1 MSLCRAG
8 CGVSTSRDGVKFEFD
23 EDEEVGR
30 NHDAQSVDAVS
41 RIGATSIGEVSLS
54 VASGS
59 HLGGVHNNAAREST
73 TALAGS
79 INGSSA
85 GHKLEV
91 QADVS
96 ETASAVTCVSEK
108 SGNNGLDT
116 ASTKALA
123 GSILNYKP
131 VNYDHGATS
140 EDATSERVRFDNMIY
155 VLDGQKDGD
164 CWYTAP
170 LDQVT
175 SEILISETFS
185 SIRIFLGH
193 ERRQSELKQRKI
205 LPQL

>member
-23 EDEEVGR
+23 EDEVGR

-59 HLGGVHNNAAREST
+59 HLGGHNHTVREST

-79 INGSSA
+79 ITGSSA

-108 SGNNGLDT
+108 SGANGHDT

-123 GSILNYKP
+123 GSILNYKQ
-131 VNYDHGATS
+131 VEALS
-140 EDATSERVRFDNMIY
+140 EDASSERVRFDNMIY

-164 CWYTAP
+164 CWYPAP
-170 LDQVT
+170 LDQVRKKLRKML
-175 SEILISETFS
+175 EYFS
-185 SIRIFLGH
+185 RSF
-193 ERRQSELKQRKI
+193 
-205 LPQL
+205 

>member
-1 MSLCRAG
+1 MESCQVCKLYHHSGVMTNHTFPFFPITVSLCRAG

-59 HLGGVHNNAAREST
+59 HLGGGHNQTVREST

-79 INGSSA
+79 ITGSSA

-108 SGNNGLDT
+108 SGNNGHDT

-123 GSILNYKP
+123 GSILNYKQ
-131 VNYDHGATS
+131 VNS

-170 LDQVT
+170 LDQV
-175 SEILISETFS
+175 
-185 SIRIFLGH
+185 
-193 ERRQSELKQRKI
+193 RRNS
-205 LPQL
+205 

>member
-1 MSLCRAG
+1 VSLCRAG

-59 HLGGVHNNAAREST
+59 HLGGGHNHTAREST

-79 INGSSA
+79 ISGSSA

-91 QADVS
+91 QADIS

-108 SGNNGLDT
+108 SGNNGHDT

-123 GSILNYKP
+123 GSILNYKQ
-131 VNYDHGATS
+131 VNCDQSLIAS
-140 EDATSERVRFDNMIY
+140 EDGTSERVRFDNMIY
-155 VLDGQKDGD
+155 VCDGQKDGE

-170 LDQVT
+170 LDQV
-175 SEILISETFS
+175 
-185 SIRIFLGH
+185 R
-193 ERRQSELKQRKI
+193 LKVFP
-205 LPQL
+205 LTT

>member
-1 MSLCRAG
+1 MLLNFSISVSLCRAG
-8 CGVSTSRDGVKFEFD
+8 CGVSTSRDGVKFDFE

-59 HLGGVHNNAAREST
+59 HLGGVNSQAAVREST

-108 SGNNGLDT
+108 SGHNGHDS
-116 ASTKALA
+116 ASTRALA
-123 GSILNYKP
+123 GSILNYKQ
-131 VNYDHGATS
+131 VNSEVLG
-140 EDATSERVRFDNMIY
+140 EDASSERVRFDNMIY
-155 VLDGQKDGD
+155 VQKDGE

-170 LDQVT
+170 LDHVRK
-175 SEILISETFS
+175 FS
-185 SIRIFLGH
+185 SSF
-193 ERRQSELKQRKI
+193 QAVFVN
-205 LPQL
+205 

>member
-23 EDEEVGR
+23 EDEVGR

-59 HLGGVHNNAAREST
+59 HLGGGHNQTVREST

-79 INGSSA
+79 ITGSSA

-108 SGNNGLDT
+108 SGNNGHDT

-123 GSILNYKP
+123 GSILNYKQ
-131 VNYDHGATS
+131 VNGEALS
-140 EDATSERVRFDNMIY
+140 EDASSERVRFDNMIY

-170 LDQVT
+170 LDQV
-175 SEILISETFS
+175 
-185 SIRIFLGH
+185 
-193 ERRQSELKQRKI
+193 KI
-205 LPQL
+205 KLRCNIQ

>member
-1 MSLCRAG
+1 
-8 CGVSTSRDGVKFEFD
+8 VSTSRDGVKFDFD

-59 HLGGVHNNAAREST
+59 HLGGTNSHIVREST

-79 INGSSA
+79 ITGSSA

-108 SGNNGLDT
+108 SGNAGQDT

-123 GSILNYKP
+123 GSILNYKQ
-131 VNYDHGATS
+131 VNYDQSTM
-140 EDATSERVRFDNMIY
+140 EDTTSERVRFDNMIY
-155 VLDGQKDGD
+155 VMDGHKDGD

-170 LDQVT
+170 LDQVKY
-175 SEILISETFS
+175 SHKC
-185 SIRIFLGH
+185 LG
-193 ERRQSELKQRKI
+193 KPFI
-205 LPQL
+205 

>member
-1 MSLCRAG
+1 M
-8 CGVSTSRDGVKFEFD
+8 STSRDGVKFEFD

-59 HLGGVHNNAAREST
+59 HLGGATNHMAREST

-108 SGNNGLDT
+108 SGNNGHDT

-123 GSILNYKP
+123 GSILNYKQ
-131 VNYDHGATS
+131 VNCDHLT
-140 EDATSERVRFDNMIY
+140 EDASSERVRFDNMIY

-170 LDQVT
+170 LDQVMDPQ
-175 SEILISETFS
+175 ILYSLQLLTLIVHPF
-185 SIRIFLGH
+185 RICAPI
-193 ERRQSELKQRKI
+193 KQV
-205 LPQL
+205 

>member
-1 MSLCRAG
+1 M
-8 CGVSTSRDGVKFEFD
+8 STSRDGVKFEFD

-30 NHDAQSVDAVS
+30 NHDALSVDAVS

-59 HLGGVHNNAAREST
+59 HLGGVNNTTVREST

-79 INGSSA
+79 ITGSSA

-96 ETASAVTCVSEK
+96 ETASAVTCVSDK
-108 SGNNGLDT
+108 YASNSHDT

-123 GSILNYKP
+123 GSILNYKQ
-131 VNYDHGATS
+131 VNYDQSTLG

-155 VLDGQKDGD
+155 VLDGQRDGEKD
-164 CWYTAP
+164 WYTAP
-170 LDQVT
+170 LDQVN
-175 SEILISETFS
+175 
-185 SIRIFLGH
+185 
-193 ERRQSELKQRKI
+193 
-205 LPQL
+205 

>member
-1 MSLCRAG
+1 M
-8 CGVSTSRDGVKFEFD
+8 STSRDGVKFEFD

-59 HLGGVHNNAAREST
+59 HLGGTHNHAVREST

-108 SGNNGLDT
+108 SATNGHDT

-123 GSILNYKP
+123 GSILNYRQ
-131 VNYDHGATS
+131 VNYDHSTN
-140 EDATSERVRFDNMIY
+140 EDTTSERVRFDNMIY
-155 VLDGQKDGD
+155 VMDGQKDGD
-164 CWYTAP
+164 WYTAP
-170 LDQVT
+170 LDQVRILFQIT
-175 SEILISETFS
+175 SNSNLTFVC
-185 SIRIFLGH
+185 F
-193 ERRQSELKQRKI
+193 
-205 LPQL
+205 